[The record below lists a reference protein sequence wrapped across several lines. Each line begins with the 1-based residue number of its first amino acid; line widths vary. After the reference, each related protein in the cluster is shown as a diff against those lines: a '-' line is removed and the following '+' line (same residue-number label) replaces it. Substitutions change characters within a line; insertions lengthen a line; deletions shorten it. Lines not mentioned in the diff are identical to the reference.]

1 VILFQDVTEGG
12 DQALLFALEAALE
25 TFRFSQT
32 QFRNV
37 IVASSSIWPN
47 SVTIDQ
53 IQKKV
58 AERFDVRLAGQW
70 LRRLQPKN

>member
-47 SVTIDQ
+47 SSLGPKRSI
-53 IQKKV
+53 
-58 AERFDVRLAGQW
+58 
-70 LRRLQPKN
+70 RRRI